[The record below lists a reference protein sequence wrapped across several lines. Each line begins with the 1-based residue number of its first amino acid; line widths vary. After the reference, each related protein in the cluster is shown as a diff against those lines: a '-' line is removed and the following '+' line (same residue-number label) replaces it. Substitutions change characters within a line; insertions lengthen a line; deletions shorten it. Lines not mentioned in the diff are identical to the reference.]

1 MSDKQGSGGLASGS
15 FWAVLDNLAQQGLSF
30 IIFAILARLL
40 NPAEFGLLTIA
51 HLFIL
56 FARLVVLDALAMP
69 VIRARDPGDTDYAAL
84 FWRCTAA
91 GSLLC
96 AAMFFAAPVVAGLF
110 QAPSLAPVLQGMSLS
125 ILFFGMVR
133 SYEARLVRQM
143 KFRQLAIRSSVS
155 VMSGGVLGIALA
167 YQGWGAMSLVVQQ
180 VVASGLALLLVV
192 LQSGWL
198 PRLAWAARPVR
209 YWRDVRQVSVSG
221 LLSFANSNGDSLLVS
236 IFLGP
241 YATGLYNLAKRLTSA
256 VYLVIT
262 ASLLRVSL
270 PVFASAHGKLDQ
282 LRHAYL
288 QLLAMML
295 FLMLPMLLF
304 QAALAEP
311 LISTVFGAKWLP
323 ACSTIAA
330 LALLYCLSS
339 VSELNNYVLFAV
351 GQSRWPP
358 LLGML
363 QLALA
368 VVLAACFSQHGLL
381 AMSLSFAGAY
391 VLMLPWSQRLA
402 NQAMALPLKSLLAAL
417 QPVLAGAALLLL
429 VLLALARLW
438 QGPALWLLVL
448 ALPAAAAAYLA
459 PVIVLGRA
467 ARGTSAGVF
476 EPLSMLK
483 NLRSLKNRGTTT
495 DREKE
500 TP

>member
-1 MSDKQGSGGLASGS
+1 MNESKAEGDVKAPGMASGS

-56 FARLVVLDALAMP
+56 FSRLVVLDALAMP
-69 VIRARDPGDTDYAAL
+69 VIRAKEPDDGAYSAL

-91 GSLLC
+91 GLLLC
-96 AAMFFAAPVVAGLF
+96 ACMFLSAGPVSALF
-110 QAPSLAPVLQGMSLS
+110 SAPSLAPVLQGMSLS

-143 KFRQLAIRSSVS
+143 QFKQLAIRSTVS
-155 VMSGGVLGIALA
+155 VMLGGVLGIALA
-167 YQGWGAMSLVVQQ
+167 YRGWGAMSLVVQQ
-180 VVASGLALLLVV
+180 VMAAGLALLLVV

-198 PRLAWAARPVR
+198 PSLAWRARPSR
-209 YWRDVRQVSVSG
+209 YWHDVRQVSVSG
-221 LLSFANSNGDSLLVS
+221 ILSFANSNGDSLLVS

-270 PVFASAHGKLDQ
+270 PVFAAASGKPEQ
-282 LRHAYL
+282 LRQAYL

-311 LISTVFGAKWLP
+311 LVATVFGQKWLP
-323 ACSTIAA
+323 ASSTIAA

-339 VSELNNYVLFAV
+339 VAELNNYVLFAL
-351 GQSRWPP
+351 GHSRWPP
-358 LLGML
+358 LLGIL
-363 QLALA
+363 QLSLA
-368 VVLAACFSQHGLL
+368 VILAACFSQYGLL
-381 AMSLSFAGAY
+381 AMSLSFAAAY
-391 VLMLPWSQRLA
+391 LLMLPWSQHLA
-402 NQAMALPLKSLLAAL
+402 CKSMDLPWTTFLVAL
-417 QPVLAGAALLLL
+417 QPVLAGAAALLLTL
-429 VLLALARLW
+429 YAMARWW
-438 QGPALWLLVL
+438 QGSAIVLLVL
-448 ALPAAAAAYLA
+448 ALFAGAITYLL
-459 PVIVLGRA
+459 PMLLLGRA
-467 ARGTSAGVF
+467 LRGTAGGF
-476 EPLSMLK
+476 DPLSLLRQLRNLK
-483 NLRSLKNRGTTT
+483 HRGAAA
-495 DREKE
+495 D
-500 TP
+500 

>member
-1 MSDKQGSGGLASGS
+1 MSDKPGSGGLASGS

-69 VIRARDPGDTDYAAL
+69 IIRAKEPDDTAYTAL
-84 FWRCTAA
+84 FWRCTTA
-91 GSLLC
+91 GLLLC
-96 AAMFFAAPVVAGLF
+96 AAMFFAAHPVSVLF
-110 QAPSLAPVLQGMSLS
+110 QVPSLAPVLQGMSLS

-143 KFRQLAIRSSVS
+143 KFKQLAIRSCVS
-155 VMSGGVLGIALA
+155 VMVGGALGIAFA

-198 PRLAWAARPVR
+198 PGLGWAARPAR
-209 YWRDVRQVSVSG
+209 YWRDVRQVSISG

-270 PVFASAHGKLDQ
+270 PVFASAHGKPDQ

-304 QAALAEP
+304 QAVLAEP
-311 LISTVFGAKWLP
+311 LVSTVFGAKWLP

-351 GQSRWPP
+351 GESRWPP

-368 VVLAACFSQHGLL
+368 IMLAACFSQHGLL

-391 VLMLPWSQRLA
+391 VLMLPWSQQLA
-402 NQAMALPLKSLLAAL
+402 NKSMALPLKTLLAAL

-429 VLLALARLW
+429 TLLALLRLW
-438 QGPALWLLVL
+438 HGPAAWLLLL
-448 ALPAAAAAYLA
+448 ALLAGTAAYLL
-459 PVIVLGRA
+459 PVIALGRTL
-467 ARGTSAGVF
+467 RGTSAGVF
-476 EPLSMLK
+476 EPLSLLQ
-483 NLRSLKNRGTTT
+483 NLRSLKNRGAAA
-495 DREKE
+495 E
-500 TP
+500 